1 MLLSDSSLFS
11 IGRPF
16 LVLLLAACLLS
27 IPVIAQPT
35 DPAKLQ
41 VGVDDGSTASRSGPK
56 RVQLVTLLS
65 EALVGQGGVG
75 KRASLRIGTK
85 KFHSKGMPTRGLT
98 KETKI
103 GQFHFVNE
111 ALGDEDMATAQEL
124 TEEWPVLG
132 AMAYWKFV
140 NDMVVYLA
148 LLGAVDYSTLEKWDT
163 VVPGNPLQAAYDD
176 QSFLITLVSYRT
188 PVSTDKSIPRP
199 TENVS
204 LRIGYELLIPP
215 NQELIT
221 GLNVDYIPFGYVA
234 KTVMVNFNAL
244 HTHAE
249 KHTEFLQDGI
259 KEGSQWILDFRRTSA
274 EWEKKRP
281 STVHKPGRSYF
292 DEWLY
297 VDGIMDGLWEQKAV
311 DFPKSDW
318 VKLRDE
324 RLRIFIN
331 YVNGML
337 RFSDARQHT
346 QKRKHG
352 QISQI

>member
-1 MLLSDSSLFS
+1 MLLSVSSLFS

-35 DPAKLQ
+35 DPAKQ

-56 RVQLVTLLS
+56 RVQLEVTLLS

-85 KFHSKGMPTRGLT
+85 IFHSKGMPTRGLT

-103 GQFHFVNE
+103 
-111 ALGDEDMATAQEL
+111 AREL
-124 TEEWPVLG
+124 TEEWPALG

-163 VVPGNPLQAAYDD
+163 VVPGKPLQAAYDD
-176 QSFLITLVSYRT
+176 QLFLITLVSYRT

-221 GLNVDYIPFGYVA
+221 GLNVDYISFGYIA
-234 KTVMVNFNAL
+234 KTVTVNFNAL

-249 KHTEFLQDGI
+249 KHTEFLQD
-259 KEGSQWILDFRRTSA
+259 EGSQWISDFRRTSA

-281 STVHKPGRSYF
+281 STVRKPGRSYF

-337 RFSDARQHT
+337 RYSDARQQT